1 MSYWTHI
8 LGVLEVT
15 PMGRTQHEMT
25 YILNTVL
32 DHLPLVTGSEGD
44 MEWFVN
50 VNPHANMLGS
60 HDEFLKQTNNLIDDY
75 GNHNK
80 DCGWLRTSDR
90 YYITV
95 FGSLRDRMFRE
106 TFVELQKWLVRLA
119 KRVMVYSVNIELT
132 ADDRKRPYYIQCSD
146 VEKRNPYLEMFEDP
160 SWVTKGE
167 PAWYEYLMWE
177 RVPGDFIPLKHIYK
191 YYNDDDVD
199 AEMER
204 REKWAEIMRSKADG
218 N

>member
-8 LGVLEVT
+8 LGVLEVH
-15 PMGRTQHEMT
+15 PVGRTQHEMT

-50 VNPHANMLGS
+50 INPHANSFSS
-60 HDEFLKQTNNLIDDY
+60 HDEFEQRTNNLVDDY
-75 GNHNK
+75 GDHDANS
-80 DCGWLRTSDR
+80 GWLRRSDR

-106 TFVELQKWLVRLA
+106 TFTELQKWLVRLS

-132 ADDRKRPYYIQCSD
+132 ANDRKEPYYIQYSAA
-146 VEKRNPYLEMFEDP
+146 EERNPYYEMFEDP
-160 SWVTKGE
+160 SWVTEGE

-177 RVPGDFIPLKHIYK
+177 REPNGFMPLKHVYK
-191 YYNDDDVD
+191 YYGDDDID
-199 AEMER
+199 AEMKRRDRWKEKM
-204 REKWAEIMRSKADG
+204 REKG
-218 N
+218 

>member
-8 LGVLEVT
+8 LGVLEVH
-15 PMGRTQHEMT
+15 PVGRTQHEMT

-50 VNPHANMLGS
+50 IDPHANSFSS
-60 HDEFLKQTNNLIDDY
+60 HDEFEQQTNNLINDY
-75 GNHNK
+75 GNHDANS
-80 DCGWLRTSDR
+80 GWLRTSDR

-106 TFVELQKWLVRLA
+106 TFTELQKWLVRLS
-119 KRVMVYSVNIELT
+119 KRVMVDSVNIELT
-132 ADDRKRPYYIQCSD
+132 ADNRKEPYYIQYSAA
-146 VEKRNPYLEMFEDP
+146 EERNPYYEMFEDP

>member
-8 LGVLEVT
+8 LGVLEVH
-15 PMGRTQHEMT
+15 PVGRTQHEMT

-32 DHLPLVTGSEGD
+32 DHLPLVTGSESD

-50 VNPHANMLGS
+50 INPHANSFSS
-60 HDEFLKQTNNLIDDY
+60 HDEFEQPTNNLINNY
-75 GNHNK
+75 GDHDAK
-80 DCGWLRTSDR
+80 SGWLRTSDR

-106 TFVELQKWLVRLA
+106 TFTELQKWLVRLS

-132 ADDRKRPYYIQCSD
+132 ADNRKEPYYIQYSAA
-146 VEKRNPYLEMFEDP
+146 EERNPYYEMFEDP
-160 SWVTKGE
+160 SWITEGE

-177 RVPGDFIPLKHIYK
+177 REPNGFIPLKHVYK
-191 YYNDDDVD
+191 YYGDDDID

-204 REKWAEIMRSKADG
+204 RNRWKEKMREKG
-218 N
+218 

>member
-8 LGVLEVT
+8 LGVLEVH
-15 PMGRTQHEMT
+15 PVGRTQHEMT

-50 VNPHANMLGS
+50 VNPHANSFSS
-60 HDEFLKQTNNLIDDY
+60 HDEFEQRTNNLIDGY
-75 GNHNK
+75 GDHNAK
-80 DCGWLRTSDR
+80 SGWLRTSDR

-106 TFVELQKWLVRLA
+106 TFTELQKWLVRLS

-132 ADDRKRPYYIQCSD
+132 ADNRKEPYYIQYSD
-146 VEKRNPYLEMFEDP
+146 AEERNPYYEMFEDP
-160 SWVTKGE
+160 SWITEGE

-177 RVPGDFIPLKHIYK
+177 REPNGSMPLKHVYK
-191 YYNDDDVD
+191 YYGDDDID

-204 REKWAEIMRSKADG
+204 RNRWKEKMREKD
-218 N
+218 